1 MNFFVALSVE
11 LVKKGTITKFYDGGL
26 KTIKSICLASI
37 EDFLKLEGIKER
49 SADNIYQSIHSVID
63 NPLSLSKLM
72 LASLCFPKGLGSKRF
87 DLILEAYPKVYKLEK
102 IRNLRLERLQQTDY
116 MSASDITMPDYIKTW
131 RQSLRDLP
139 QDNTT
144 DSQYDTLLE
153 KNSDGSLKHAI
164 WKQPTE

>member
-1 MNFFVALSVE
+1 M
-11 LVKKGTITKFYDGGL
+11 KKKVHNAVTG
-26 KTIKSICLASI
+26 KSEILDMTAEEIASFHIGYASI
-37 EDFLKLEGIKER
+37 AEKNT
-49 SADNIYQSIHSVID
+49 A
-63 NPLSLSKLM
+63 
-72 LASLCFPKGLGSKRF
+72 
-87 DLILEAYPKVYKLEK
+87 YKLEK
-102 IRNLRLERLQQTDY
+102 IRSLRLERLRQTDY

>member
-1 MNFFVALSVE
+1 MQ
-11 LVKKGTITKFYDGGL
+11 KKIYDVLTGKTTIVDLTD
-26 KTIKSICLASI
+26 A
-37 EDFLKLEGIKER
+37 EKE
-49 SADNIYQSIHSVID
+49 SLYIGYA
-63 NPLSLSKLM
+63 SLSAKNT
-72 LASLCFPKGLGSKRF
+72 A
-87 DLILEAYPKVYKLEK
+87 YKLEK
-102 IRNLRLERLQQTDY
+102 IRSLRLQRLQQTDY